1 MGYSSRL
8 SWAMR
13 LALFGE
19 QASISTEQ
27 ARETA
32 VSAIAMPNPPVRLG
46 GNDHSHGLTADPALP
61 GPTIVVVGA
70 GLAGLTCAYELKRA
84 GLRAKLYEASERVG
98 GRCYSLAGKF
108 PGQVVE
114 LGGELIDSQHH
125 LLLNYAREFGLTI
138 EDYGE
143 DLGAGTFYFNG
154 QHYSEQNI
162 VEEYRDLLRSIRGDL
177 ADLSA
182 EPTALNHSDRDAEL
196 DRISLQDYLDRHQAG
211 PLIQS
216 YIRAGYQGEYGLAL
230 EDQTS
235 LHFLLLNQQ
244 KDLSQDALTIFSDE
258 RYHIKEG
265 NDRIAHHLAMGI
277 PGQIELGERLVRLR
291 RTGCNQIELT
301 FEQDNGTTHR
311 VCADAAVIT
320 LPFPVLRHIDLDP
333 SLEIPDWKQTMI
345 NALDSG
351 TQAKLMVGFRSRV
364 WLESGLSQA
373 VAHSDLSHH
382 QVSWET
388 NHSSATHNAAVLT
401 HLASG
406 PLGSQL
412 RGDRTQEEAEKLLA
426 NYELFHPGSAAAAT
440 RDAQGE
446 LMAHLEQWSDH
457 PLFQGSYACYRPG
470 QLTAFAEREG
480 EAIHNLFF
488 AGEHTNSFHEWQGF
502 LEGAAI
508 SGLQAA
514 KQILQ
519 RCGLLRLN

>member
-1 MGYSSRL
+1 
-8 SWAMR
+8 MR
-13 LALFGE
+13 IALFGE
-19 QASISTEQ
+19 QAKISTEQ
-27 ARETA
+27 AREQA
-32 VSAIAMPNPPVRLG
+32 DSVMPRQSIHLKV
-46 GNDHSHGLTADPALP
+46 GNDPSCFVVPPILS
-61 GPTIVVVGA
+61 GPTIAVVGA
-70 GLAGLTCAYELKRA
+70 GLAGLTCTYELKRA
-84 GLRAKLYEASERVG
+84 GLRATLYEASDRVG

-125 LLLNYAREFGLTI
+125 TLLNYAREFGLTV
-138 EDYGE
+138 EDYSEALGE
-143 DLGAGTFYFNG
+143 GIFYFNG
-154 QHYSEQNI
+154 QHYSEQSI
-162 VEEYRDLLRSIRGDL
+162 IDEYRDLLKSIQSDL
-177 ADLSA
+177 KDLSA
-182 EPTALNHSDRDAEL
+182 EPTALAHSDRDAQL

-216 YIRAGYQGEYGLAL
+216 YIRAGYQGEYGLSL
-230 EDQTS
+230 EEQTS

-265 NDRIAHHLAMGI
+265 NDRIAHHLAAGV
-277 PGQIELGERLVRLR
+277 PGQIELGQRLVRLR
-291 RTGCNQIELT
+291 RTGLNQIELT
-301 FEQDNGTTHR
+301 FERDNGTTHA

-320 LPFPVLRHIDLDP
+320 VPFPVLRHIDLDP
-333 SLEIPDWKQTMI
+333 SLEIPDWKRTMI

-351 TQAKLMVGFRSRV
+351 TQAKLMVGFRSRA

-388 NHSSATHNAAVLT
+388 NPSSATNQNAVLT

-406 PLGSQL
+406 HLGANL
-412 RGDRTQEEAEKLLA
+412 RADRTQAEAEKLLA
-426 NYELFHPGSAAAAT
+426 SYELFHPGAAAAAA
-440 RDAQGE
+440 RDIQGG
-446 LMAHLEQWSDH
+446 LIAHLEQWSDQA
-457 PLFQGSYACYRPG
+457 LFQGSYACYRPG

-508 SGLQAA
+508 SGIQAA
-514 KQILQ
+514 QKILQ
-519 RCGLLRLN
+519 RCGLLLA